1 MTYTIKM
8 DIFIDDDN
16 IIEDEDLKEAIKEMM
31 NMVTISNFKVLD
43 IND

>member
-31 NMVTISNFKVLD
+31 NMVAISNFKVLD